1 MSIPGKVYLIGA
13 GPGDPELLTCKGR
26 RILERADAVLYD
38 HLAPAA
44 LLDLAPA
51 HAERLYVGKKK
62 SVRAFTQEEICA
74 MLIDRA
80 QRGLTVVR
88 LKGGDPLIFGRGG
101 EEAEALSDAGI
112 PFEMVPG
119 VTVPLGIA
127 AYTGIPLTH
136 RGLSSAV
143 SFVTG
148 HSVDAVDW
156 ASVGLAETLVIFM
169 GMFAFAD
176 IARELIARGRSPET
190 PAIAVRWATRPDQ
203 ETLEGTLASLPQL
216 IADHGMKPPATIV
229 VGEVVRLRQKLNWY
243 ERLPLFGRRIVTT
256 RAKGQ
261 AGGLTSRLK
270 ELGADV
276 VELPTIE
283 IQPAADY
290 GPLDRAIA
298 NLSSYDWLI
307 FTSANGVSFFLDRL
321 DRSATDLRALRAKI
335 CAIGPATRSAVEALH
350 LKVDLMGR
358 EYVAEGLL
366 EAFAAFDLA
375 GSRVLLPRA
384 AVARDLVPVELAK
397 RGAHVDVV
405 EAYRTVTPANAAA
418 EAARIFAGA
427 RIPDC
432 VTFTSSSTV
441 QNFVAAVGAE
451 TLAGVKVASIG
462 PVTSATARNLGIAVD
477 TEARIFTVDGL
488 VDAVLG
494 LYTGLPPSTE

>member
-1 MSIPGKVYLIGA
+1 VGKIEGDEITSQCGVGFGVSIPGKVYLIGA
-13 GPGDPELLTCKGR
+13 GPGDPELITCKGR
-26 RILERADAVLYD
+26 RILERADSVLFD

-62 SVRAFTQEEICA
+62 SVRAFSQEEICA

-136 RGLSSAV
+136 RGRSSAV

-148 HSVDAVDW
+148 HSVDAIDW
-156 ASVGLAETLVIFM
+156 ASVGQSETLVIFM
-169 GMFAFAD
+169 GIFAFTD

-229 VGEVVRLRQKLNWY
+229 VGEVVRLRGKLNWY

-261 AGGLTSRLK
+261 AGALTSRLK
-270 ELGADV
+270 DLGADV
-276 VELPTIE
+276 LELPTIE

-290 GPLDRAIA
+290 GPLDRALA

-321 DRSATDLRALRAKI
+321 DRSVTDLRALRAKI
-335 CAIGPATRSAVEALH
+335 CAIGPATRAAVEAR
-350 LKVDLMGR
+350 VCCGR
-358 EYVAEGLL
+358 TVGGVRRLRSGGQPRP
-366 EAFAAFDLA
+366 LA
-375 GSRVLLPRA
+375 KSSGGSRSGASGARA
-384 AVARDLVPVELAK
+384 PWSTCRRGGSLSDGDASERRRRGRAHLRRHAQTGLHHFHQFFHRAEFRRSGWRRGLGRSQGRVDRARDFSDSPQSRH
-397 RGAHVDVV
+397 RGRHRSARV
-405 EAYRTVTPANAAA
+405 YR
-418 EAARIFAGA
+418 RWS
-427 RIPDC
+427 C
-432 VTFTSSSTV
+432 
-441 QNFVAAVGAE
+441 
-451 TLAGVKVASIG
+451 
-462 PVTSATARNLGIAVD
+462 
-477 TEARIFTVDGL
+477 
-488 VDAVLG
+488 
-494 LYTGLPPSTE
+494 